1 MKLNKL
7 FVFAASA
14 LLFCGACNN
23 SDKEVT
29 PQPVE
34 DAISINPQKTTVGSK
49 GGEVPVLVT
58 SSGAWTLK
66 GEANDY
72 VTPSATE
79 GKDGDVVTFTV
90 KANEKEVDQIFSY
103 TFTCGTKSAALQIT
117 LKKMASQSE
126 EQLEI
131 FYPEGSNQLTHEG
144 GKVTVRVPRGYAADY
159 VLGTT
164 SGDIRLYAIDV
175 DKVKVNTT
183 SGDVRV
189 EPDAGIR
196 AKEIDVTTISGRATV
211 SACAGD
217 VVVNTVSGRQ
227 FVSCDANRADLS
239 VVSGRIHAEGAS
251 EEWEINSVS
260 GDIEVLCTVAP
271 TRKMQFNSMSAN
283 AHVALP
289 GDIRGFVADISGMS
303 GKVVN
308 EFGPNRY
315 GTCALPIHMDT
326 MSGKLMITRL

>member
-1 MKLNKL
+1 MKLNQL

-14 LLFCGACNN
+14 LLFCGACSN

-66 GEANDY
+66 GEANEY

-103 TFTCGTKSAALQIT
+103 TFTCGTKSAPLQIT

-144 GKVTVRVPRGYAADY
+144 GKVTVLV
-159 VLGTT
+159 T
-164 SGDIRLYAIDV
+164 S
-175 DKVKVNTT
+175 
-183 SGDVRV
+183 SGNW
-189 EPDAGIR
+189 DAG
-196 AKEIDVTTISGRATV
+196 G
-211 SACAGD
+211 
-217 VVVNTVSGRQ
+217 
-227 FVSCDANRADLS
+227 
-239 VVSGRIHAEGAS
+239 
-251 EEWEINSVS
+251 
-260 GDIEVLCTVAP
+260 
-271 TRKMQFNSMSAN
+271 
-283 AHVALP
+283 
-289 GDIRGFVADISGMS
+289 
-303 GKVVN
+303 
-308 EFGPNRY
+308 
-315 GTCALPIHMDT
+315 
-326 MSGKLMITRL
+326 

>member
-1 MKLNKL
+1 MDAMQESLNAD
-7 FVFAASA
+7 AA
-14 LLFCGACNN
+14 
-23 SDKEVT
+23 
-29 PQPVE
+29 QVE
-34 DAISINPQKTTVGSK
+34 ADAGCPNEPIDIDDVVRDAENAARQAEP
-49 GGEVPVLVT
+49 L
-58 SSGAWTLK
+58 SGAPGMVVISRYPAAGLR
-66 GEANDY
+66 EVNVSLD
-72 VTPSATE
+72 S
-79 GKDGDVVTFTV
+79 DDVTV
-90 KANEKEVDQIFSY
+90 KAADGTDVLVEWEAGREGVEQPTVTMEEHALNVRRANPDVFKTFFSV
-103 TFTCGTKSAALQIT
+103 FQK
-117 LKKMASQSE
+117 
-126 EQLEI
+126 
-131 FYPEGSNQLTHEG
+131 EG

-196 AKEIDVTTISGRATV
+196 AKEIDVTTISGSATV

-260 GDIEVLCTVAP
+260 GDVEVLCTVAP

-289 GDIRGFVADISGMS
+289 DDIRGFVADISGMS